1 MSTDADDPTN
11 QLLRGLNDPAKFVKR
26 ERIAVFRAHQ
36 RTDEKGKVLYEV
48 TDADLAEIAEN
59 TNKPYAAG
67 QLVRLTIGHTKQDPN
82 AKESRQP
89 AELVGYCTDYKAQIV
104 QRPGGS
110 FLAVT
115 HTEYAQADKV
125 DQLAKFPFRS
135 VEYDPEGKTIHG
147 CAALLKTPYLQL
159 GTVEYAGG
167 KRFFCYSL
175 GDCDMAAEKEMTDD
189 EKEEME
195 YAAFSKRM
203 KRYEDWKAAEAS
215 KGDDDKGKVTN
226 NSSNTATVEY
236 AALAGQ
242 VAALQAQ
249 QAADRKALVESNA
262 KRMLDPLKPYI
273 AFDYARELKTLTNY
287 ASDAERAEHVGYMA
301 KHYSKLPTGS
311 LLPLAD
317 APNTLE
323 TADPATNPTAAPPK
337 FDEIMAYVRQN
348 PGMSYEAAKAKIVHG

>member
-1 MSTDADDPTN
+1 MATDADDPTN
-11 QLLRGLNDPAKFVKR
+11 QLLRGLDDPAKYVKR
-26 ERIAVFRAHQ
+26 ERIAVFRAHR
-36 RTDEKGKVLYEV
+36 RTDDKGKVLYEV
-48 TDADLAEIAEN
+48 TDGDLAEIAAN
-59 TNKPYAAG
+59 TNKPYESG

-89 AELVGYCTDYKAQIV
+89 AELVGYCTNYRAQIV

-125 DQLAKFPFRS
+125 EQLAKFPFRS

-167 KRFFCYSL
+167 KRFFCYSM
-175 GDCDMAAEKEMTDD
+175 GDCEMADAAADD
-189 EKEEME
+189 EKKEEEE
-195 YAAFSKRM
+195 YAKFAKRM
-203 KRYEDWKAAEAS
+203 KRYEAWSAEEKAKADA
-215 KGDDDKGKVTN
+215 DKTTN
-226 NSSNTATVEY
+226 NEKAVVIVEY
-236 AALAGQ
+236 AALASQ

-262 KRMLDPLKPYI
+262 KRMLDPLKPYV

-287 ASDAERAEHVGYMA
+287 ATDAERAEHVGNLVKYNA
-301 KHYSKLPTGS
+301 KLPTGG

-317 APNTLE
+317 APETLGVK
-323 TADPATNPTAAPPK
+323 DPATDPTVAPPNHEK
-337 FDEIMAYVRQN
+337 VMAYVRAN
-348 PGMSYEAAKAKIVHG
+348 PGVSYDQATAKIAHG